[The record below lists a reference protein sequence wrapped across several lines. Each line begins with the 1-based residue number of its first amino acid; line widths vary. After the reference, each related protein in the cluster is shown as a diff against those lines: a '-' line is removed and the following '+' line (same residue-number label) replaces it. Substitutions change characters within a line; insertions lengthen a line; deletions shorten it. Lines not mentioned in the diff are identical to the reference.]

1 MEDLLFALN
10 AVAPIII
17 MVALGYFLKK
27 IGIFP
32 VTLTK
37 PVNKIVF
44 RLLLPVMLFYNIYK
58 IGDIGNIDFGY
69 IIYAAVSVALLFII
83 ALPLSAILTKERNRR
98 AVLIQSVFRSNYALI
113 GIPLAISLFGDE
125 GAAIATLLSAVSIPL
140 FNIFAVISLA
150 LFDPS
155 GKKPSPLKVLR
166 GIVTNPLIIGIALG
180 LITLGIRGIFTQ
192 SGIAF
197 RLTDISAVKTVLGYL
212 SGAATPIALLSLGA
226 QFEFSAI
233 SSMKREI
240 IWGTLLRVAIVPA
253 LCIGVALLFPG
264 FQGAHFATF
273 VGLYCTPLAVSTV
286 PMSQEMGSDGD
297 LAGQLVIWTTL
308 FSALSIFVF
317 SYILKLAG
325 IF

>member
-69 IIYAAVSVALLFII
+69 IVYAAVSVALLFII

-140 FNIFAVISLA
+140 FNIFAVISLS

-155 GKKPSPLKVLR
+155 GKKPSPMKVLR
-166 GIVTNPLIIGIALG
+166 GIVTNPLIIGIVTGLMMLG
-180 LITLGIRGIFTQ
+180 VRGIFTQ
-192 SGIAF
+192 FDITF
-197 RLTDISAVKTVLGYL
+197 RISDISALKTVLEYL
-212 SGAATPIALLSLGA
+212 SGAATPVALLALGA

-253 LCIGVALLFPG
+253 LCIGIALLFPN

-286 PMSQEMGSDGD
+286 PMSQEMGSDAD

-308 FSALSIFVF
+308 FSALSIFIF